1 MSDKSYFEM
10 NEVEANLDN
19 MMNSLEFAN
28 YQIATGSIFTAD
40 EPRDRATID
49 KINELT
55 SKASNQLISAMET
68 LPELKSIVNN
78 SVEVLP
84 DDKELMGLSYKEM
97 LKEVSENPERFLH
110 EVDCAESAEILVNS
124 KILSVSDIKF
134 DGKEAVLIELET
146 VDGQRIYMIK
156 TDESLLCSGWK
167 EV

>member
-10 NEVEANLDN
+10 NETEATLENWLDNLDF
-19 MMNSLEFAN
+19 MV
-28 YQIATGSIFTAD
+28 YQLTTGNIFTN
-40 EPRDRATID
+40 EQRDQTSTE
-49 KINELT
+49 KINDLT
-55 SKASNQLISAMET
+55 DKASNQLISAMET
-68 LPELKSIVNN
+68 LTELKSIVNN

-84 DDKELMGLSYKEM
+84 DDKELMELSYKEM
-97 LKEVSENPERFLH
+97 LKEVSENPERFVH
-110 EVDCAESAEILVNS
+110 EIDCAESAEILVNS

-146 VDGQRIYMIK
+146 VDGQHIYMIK

>member
-68 LPELKSIVNN
+68 LTELKSIVNN

-97 LKEVSENPERFLH
+97 LKEVSENPQHFLH
-110 EVDCAESAEILVNS
+110 EVDCAESVNVLAKG
-124 KILSVSDIKF
+124 KILDVSDIKI
-134 DGKEAVLIELET
+134 DGGDAVSIRVET
-146 VDGQRIYMIK
+146 VDGQIVEMLN
-156 TDESLLCSGWK
+156 TDNGLLCTGWK

>member
-1 MSDKSYFEM
+1 MERNFNEM
-10 NEVEANLDN
+10 TETEATIENQLDNLDF
-19 MMNSLEFAN
+19 MV
-28 YQIATGSIFTAD
+28 YQLATGNIFTAD
-40 EPRDRATID
+40 EPRDKASID

-55 SKASNQLISAMET
+55 SKASDQLISAMET
-68 LPELKSIVNN
+68 LIELKSIINN

-84 DDKELMGLSYKEM
+84 DDKEFMELSYKEM
-97 LKEVSENPERFLH
+97 LKEVSENPERFMH

-124 KILSVSDIKF
+124 KILNVSDIKF
-134 DGKEAVLIELET
+134 DGEEAVLIELET

>member
-1 MSDKSYFEM
+1 MDRNFYEM
-10 NEVEANLDN
+10 TEAEATIKNQLDNLDF
-19 MMNSLEFAN
+19 MV
-28 YQIATGSIFTAD
+28 YQLATGNIFVTD
-40 EPRDRATID
+40 EPRDKASID

-55 SKASNQLISAMET
+55 SKASDQLISAMET
-68 LPELKSIVNN
+68 LIELKSIINN

-84 DDKELMGLSYKEM
+84 DDKEFMELSYKEM
-97 LKEVSENPERFLH
+97 LKEVSENPERFMH

-124 KILSVSDIKF
+124 KILNVSDIKF
-134 DGKEAVLIELET
+134 DGEEAVLIELET

>member
-1 MSDKSYFEM
+1 MDRNFNEM
-10 NEVEANLDN
+10 TETEATLENQLDNLDF
-19 MMNSLEFAN
+19 MV
-28 YQIATGSIFTAD
+28 YQLATGSIFTAD
-40 EPRDRATID
+40 EPRDQATID
-49 KINELT
+49 KINKLT
-55 SKASNQLISAMET
+55 DKASDQLISAMET
-68 LPELKSIVNN
+68 LIELKSIVNN

-84 DDKELMGLSYKEM
+84 DDKEFMELSYKEM

-146 VDGQRIYMIK
+146 VDGQHIYMIK

>member
-10 NEVEANLDN
+10 NETEATLENWLDNLDF
-19 MMNSLEFAN
+19 MV
-28 YQIATGSIFTAD
+28 YQLATGNIFTN
-40 EPRDRATID
+40 EQRDQTSTE
-49 KINELT
+49 KINDLT
-55 SKASNQLISAMET
+55 DKASNQLISAMET
-68 LPELKSIVNN
+68 LTELKSIVNN

-84 DDKELMGLSYKEM
+84 DDKELMELSYKEM
-97 LKEVSENPERFLH
+97 LKEVSENPERFVH

-146 VDGQRIYMIK
+146 VDGQHIYMIK

>member
-1 MSDKSYFEM
+1 MDRNFYEM
-10 NEVEANLDN
+10 TEAEATLKNQLDNLDF
-19 MMNSLEFAN
+19 MV
-28 YQIATGSIFTAD
+28 YQLATGNIFVTD
-40 EPRDRATID
+40 EPRDKASID

-55 SKASNQLISAMET
+55 SKASDQLISAMET
-68 LPELKSIVNN
+68 LIELKSIINN

-84 DDKELMGLSYKEM
+84 DDKEFMELSYKEM

-124 KILSVSDIKF
+124 KILNVSDIKF
-134 DGKEAVLIELET
+134 DGEEAVLIELET

>member
-10 NEVEANLDN
+10 NETEATLENWLDNLDF
-19 MMNSLEFAN
+19 MV
-28 YQIATGSIFTAD
+28 YQLTTGNIFTN
-40 EPRDRATID
+40 EQRDQTSTE
-49 KINELT
+49 KINDLT
-55 SKASNQLISAMET
+55 DKASNQLISAMET
-68 LPELKSIVNN
+68 LTELKSIVNN

-84 DDKELMGLSYKEM
+84 DDKEPMELSYKEM

-146 VDGQRIYMIK
+146 VDGQHIYMIK

>member
-10 NEVEANLDN
+10 NETEATLENWLDNLDF
-19 MMNSLEFAN
+19 MV
-28 YQIATGSIFTAD
+28 YQLTTGNIFTN
-40 EPRDRATID
+40 EQRDQTSTE
-49 KINELT
+49 KINDLT
-55 SKASNQLISAMET
+55 DKASNQLISAMET
-68 LPELKSIVNN
+68 LTELKSIVNN

-84 DDKELMGLSYKEM
+84 DDKELMELSYKEM

-146 VDGQRIYMIK
+146 VDGQHIYMIK

>member
-10 NEVEANLDN
+10 NETEATLENWLDNLDF
-19 MMNSLEFAN
+19 MV
-28 YQIATGSIFTAD
+28 YQLTTGNIFTN
-40 EPRDRATID
+40 EQRDQTITE
-49 KINELT
+49 KINDLT
-55 SKASNQLISAMET
+55 DKASNQLISAMET
-68 LPELKSIVNN
+68 LTELKSIVNN

-84 DDKELMGLSYKEM
+84 DDKELMELSYKEM
-97 LKEVSENPERFLH
+97 LKEVSENPERFVH

-146 VDGQRIYMIK
+146 VDGQHIYMIK

>member
-10 NEVEANLDN
+10 NETEATLENWLDNLDF
-19 MMNSLEFAN
+19 MV
-28 YQIATGSIFTAD
+28 YQLTTGNIFTN
-40 EPRDRATID
+40 EQRDQTSTE
-49 KINELT
+49 KINDLT
-55 SKASNQLISAMET
+55 DKASNQLISAMET
-68 LPELKSIVNN
+68 LTELKSIVNN

-84 DDKELMGLSYKEM
+84 DDKELMELSYKEM

-124 KILSVSDIKF
+124 KILNISDIKF

>member
-10 NEVEANLDN
+10 NETEATLENWLDNLDF
-19 MMNSLEFAN
+19 MV
-28 YQIATGSIFTAD
+28 YQLTTGNIFTN
-40 EPRDRATID
+40 EQRNQTSTE
-49 KINELT
+49 KINDLT
-55 SKASNQLISAMET
+55 DKASNQLISAMET
-68 LPELKSIVNN
+68 LTELKSIVNN

-84 DDKELMGLSYKEM
+84 DDKELMELSYKEM

-146 VDGQRIYMIK
+146 VDGQHIYMIK

>member
-10 NEVEANLDN
+10 NETEATLENWLDNLDF
-19 MMNSLEFAN
+19 MV
-28 YQIATGSIFTAD
+28 YQLTTGNIFTN
-40 EPRDRATID
+40 EQRDQTSTE
-49 KINELT
+49 KINDLT
-55 SKASNQLISAMET
+55 DKASNQLISAMET
-68 LPELKSIVNN
+68 LTELKSIVNN

-84 DDKELMGLSYKEM
+84 DDKELMELSYKEM
-97 LKEVSENPERFLH
+97 LKEVSENPERFVH

-146 VDGQRIYMIK
+146 VDGQHIYMIK

>member
-1 MSDKSYFEM
+1 MDRNFNEM
-10 NEVEANLDN
+10 TETEATLENQLDNLDF
-19 MMNSLEFAN
+19 MV
-28 YQIATGSIFTAD
+28 YQLATGSIFTAD
-40 EPRDRATID
+40 EPRDQATID
-49 KINELT
+49 KINKLT
-55 SKASNQLISAMET
+55 DKASDQLISAMET
-68 LPELKSIVNN
+68 LIELKSIVNN

-84 DDKELMGLSYKEM
+84 DDKEFMELSYKEM

-124 KILSVSDIKF
+124 KILNVSDIKF
-134 DGKEAVLIELET
+134 DGEEAVLIELET

>member
-10 NEVEANLDN
+10 NETEATLENWLYNLDF
-19 MMNSLEFAN
+19 MV
-28 YQIATGSIFTAD
+28 YQLTTGNIFTN
-40 EPRDRATID
+40 EQRDQTSTE
-49 KINELT
+49 KINDLT
-55 SKASNQLISAMET
+55 DKASNQLISAMET
-68 LPELKSIVNN
+68 LTELKSIVNN

-84 DDKELMGLSYKEM
+84 DDKELMELSYKEM

-146 VDGQRIYMIK
+146 VDGQHIYMIK

>member
-1 MSDKSYFEM
+1 MDRNFYEM
-10 NEVEANLDN
+10 TEAEATIKNQLDNLDF
-19 MMNSLEFAN
+19 MV
-28 YQIATGSIFTAD
+28 YQLATGNIFVTD
-40 EPRDRATID
+40 EPRDKASID

-55 SKASNQLISAMET
+55 SKASDQLISAMET
-68 LPELKSIVNN
+68 LIELKSIINN

-84 DDKELMGLSYKEM
+84 DDKEFMELSYKEM

-124 KILSVSDIKF
+124 KILNVSDIKF
-134 DGKEAVLIELET
+134 DGEEAVLIELET

>member
-10 NEVEANLDN
+10 NETEATLKNWLDNLDF
-19 MMNSLEFAN
+19 MV
-28 YQIATGSIFTAD
+28 YQLTTGNIFTN
-40 EPRDRATID
+40 EQRDQTSTE
-49 KINELT
+49 KINDLT
-55 SKASNQLISAMET
+55 DKASNQLISAMET
-68 LPELKSIVNN
+68 LTELKSIVNN

-84 DDKELMGLSYKEM
+84 DDKELMELSYKEM

-146 VDGQRIYMIK
+146 VDGQHIYMIK

>member
-10 NEVEANLDN
+10 NETEATLENWLDNLDF
-19 MMNSLEFAN
+19 MV
-28 YQIATGSIFTAD
+28 YQLTTGNIFTN
-40 EPRDRATID
+40 EQRDQTSTE
-49 KINELT
+49 KINDLT
-55 SKASNQLISAMET
+55 DKASNQLISAMET
-68 LPELKSIVNN
+68 LTELKSIVNN

-84 DDKELMGLSYKEM
+84 DDKELMELSYKEM
-97 LKEVSENPERFLH
+97 LKEVSENPERFVH

-146 VDGQRIYMIK
+146 VDGQHIYMIK

-167 EV
+167 DV

>member
-1 MSDKSYFEM
+1 MDRNFYEM
-10 NEVEANLDN
+10 TEAEATFKNQLDNLDF
-19 MMNSLEFAN
+19 MV
-28 YQIATGSIFTAD
+28 YQLATGNIFVTD
-40 EPRDRATID
+40 EPRDKASID

-55 SKASNQLISAMET
+55 SKASDQLISAMET
-68 LPELKSIVNN
+68 LIELKSIINN

-84 DDKELMGLSYKEM
+84 DDKEFMELSYKEM

-124 KILSVSDIKF
+124 KILNVSDIKF
-134 DGKEAVLIELET
+134 DGEEAVLIELET
-146 VDGQRIYMIK
+146 VDVQRIYMIK

>member
-10 NEVEANLDN
+10 NETEATLENWLDNLDF
-19 MMNSLEFAN
+19 MV
-28 YQIATGSIFTAD
+28 YQLTTGNIFTN
-40 EPRDRATID
+40 EQRDQTSTE
-49 KINELT
+49 KINDLT
-55 SKASNQLISAMET
+55 DKASNQLISAMET
-68 LPELKSIVNN
+68 LTELKSIVNN

-84 DDKELMGLSYKEM
+84 DDKELMELSYKEM
-97 LKEVSENPERFLH
+97 LKEFSENPERFVH
-110 EVDCAESAEILVNS
+110 EIDCAESAEILVNS

-146 VDGQRIYMIK
+146 VDGQHIYMIK

>member
-10 NEVEANLDN
+10 NETEATLENWLDNLDF
-19 MMNSLEFAN
+19 MV
-28 YQIATGSIFTAD
+28 YQLTTGNIFTN
-40 EPRDRATID
+40 EQRDQTSTE
-49 KINELT
+49 KINDLT
-55 SKASNQLISAMET
+55 DKASNQLISAMET
-68 LPELKSIVNN
+68 LTELKSIVNN

-84 DDKELMGLSYKEM
+84 DDKELMELSYKEM

-134 DGKEAVLIELET
+134 DGKEAVLVELET

>member
-10 NEVEANLDN
+10 NETEATLENWLDNLDF
-19 MMNSLEFAN
+19 MV
-28 YQIATGSIFTAD
+28 YQLTTGNIFTN
-40 EPRDRATID
+40 EQRDQTSTE
-49 KINELT
+49 KINDLT
-55 SKASNQLISAMET
+55 DKASNQLISAMET
-68 LPELKSIVNN
+68 LTELKSIVNN

-84 DDKELMGLSYKEM
+84 DDKELMELSYKEM

-134 DGKEAVLIELET
+134 DGKEAVLIEIET
-146 VDGQRIYMIK
+146 VDGQHIYMIK

>member
-10 NEVEANLDN
+10 NETEATLENWLDNLDF
-19 MMNSLEFAN
+19 MV
-28 YQIATGSIFTAD
+28 YQLTTGNIFTN
-40 EPRDRATID
+40 EQRDQTSTE
-49 KINELT
+49 KINDLT
-55 SKASNQLISAMET
+55 DKASNQLISAMET
-68 LPELKSIVNN
+68 LTELKSIVNN

-84 DDKELMGLSYKEM
+84 DDKELMELSYKEM

>member
-10 NEVEANLDN
+10 NETEATLENWIDNLDF
-19 MMNSLEFAN
+19 MV
-28 YQIATGSIFTAD
+28 YQLTTGNIFTN
-40 EPRDRATID
+40 EQRDQTSTE
-49 KINELT
+49 KINDLT
-55 SKASNQLISAMET
+55 DKASNQLISAMET
-68 LPELKSIVNN
+68 LTELKSIVNN

-84 DDKELMGLSYKEM
+84 DDKELMELSYKEM